1 MNSLIE
7 NWILEA
13 VRRQP
18 FYKRYANTIVAA
30 IGALAAVLSFV
41 ATLPLD
47 IDERWSG
54 ALPAVISVL
63 TMIGIK
69 LTKNGIAPSAVD
81 KVRPVADEQPAP
93 RQEQPLSTYTGASSV
108 PSVTPNS
115 SGLPVYQMASSAIEA
130 VNDTRVQ
137 IETAVND
144 VLGQAQGAADRA
156 HALAAEYTGRHRG
169 E

>member
-1 MNSLIE
+1 MNTLIE

-18 FYKRYANTIVAA
+18 WWQRYANTIVAA

-41 ATLPLD
+41 ATLP
-47 IDERWSG
+47 IDERWAS

-81 KVRPVADEQPAP
+81 KVLPVADEQVEPNQVQLP
-93 RQEQPLSTYTGASSV
+93 STYAGLSSV

-115 SGLPVYQMASSAIEA
+115 SGLPVYQIASSAVEA

-137 IETAVND
+137 IESAVND
-144 VLGQAQGAADRA
+144 VLGQAQGVADQA
-156 HALAAEYTGRHRG
+156 HELAAEYQGRHR
-169 E
+169 ES